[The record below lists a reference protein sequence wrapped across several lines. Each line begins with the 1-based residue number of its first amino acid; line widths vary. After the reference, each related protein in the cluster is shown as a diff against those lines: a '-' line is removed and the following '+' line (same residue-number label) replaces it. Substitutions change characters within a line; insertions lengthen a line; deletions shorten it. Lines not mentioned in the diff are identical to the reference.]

1 MAMSITVLSSGAERR
16 LPATGMSLSL
26 LTEYKGN
33 GQSNQLP
40 TNLLAM
46 EEKTDPKKEQIR
58 RLMDKARKDGKT
70 IDWAKVVLC

>member
-1 MAMSITVLSSGAERR
+1 
-16 LPATGMSLSL
+16 MSLSL

-46 EEKTDPKKEQIR
+46 DEKTDPKKEQIR
-58 RLMDKARKDGKT
+58 RLMDKAGKDGKT

>member
-1 MAMSITVLSSGAERR
+1 MR
-16 LPATGMSLSL
+16 LSL
-26 LTEYKGN
+26 LTENKGN

-46 EEKTDPKKEQIR
+46 EKNNPKKEQIR

-70 IDWAKVVLC
+70 IDWARVVLC

>member
-1 MAMSITVLSSGAERR
+1 M
-16 LPATGMSLSL
+16 
-26 LTEYKGN
+26 TEYKGN

-46 EEKTDPKKEQIR
+46 EEKNDPKKEQIG

>member
-1 MAMSITVLSSGAERR
+1 
-16 LPATGMSLSL
+16 MSLSL

-46 EEKTDPKKEQIR
+46 EEKNNPKKEQIR
-58 RLMDKARKDGKT
+58 RLMDNARKDGKT

>member
-1 MAMSITVLSSGAERR
+1 
-16 LPATGMSLSL
+16 

-46 EEKTDPKKEQIR
+46 EKNNPKKEQIR
-58 RLMDKARKDGKT
+58 RLMDKTRKDGKT

>member
-1 MAMSITVLSSGAERR
+1 
-16 LPATGMSLSL
+16 MSLSL
-26 LTEYKGN
+26 FTEYKGN

>member
-1 MAMSITVLSSGAERR
+1 MI
-16 LPATGMSLSL
+16 
-26 LTEYKGN
+26 EYKGN

-46 EEKTDPKKEQIR
+46 EEKNDPKKEQIR
-58 RLMDKARKDGKT
+58 KLMDQARKDGKT

>member
-26 LTEYKGN
+26 LTKYKGN

-46 EEKTDPKKEQIR
+46 EKNNPKKEQIR

>member
-1 MAMSITVLSSGAERR
+1 MAMSITVLSSGAERK

-46 EEKTDPKKEQIR
+46 EKNNPKKEQIR